1 VQIPQ
6 TGGIAVTGTAEP
18 CADPYSGLT
27 MSEAPILR
35 RASYGS
41 ASPEVGSR
49 GASTRNRIT
58 EVSLELF
65 GKLGFF
71 DTSVDAIARA
81 AGVSRATL
89 YQYFRGKDEIFL
101 ELLNECGSALFRVA
115 RRIGPLGPDD
125 VGFDNLHWW
134 LGEWSWVFEKYST
147 MFIQWTAIASS
158 DTKVRPRIV
167 SFVRSYNHRVAER
180 LAASGLR
187 GIDREAGAMMMTA
200 VVHRMNLLVHSDRSY
215 GRDAK
220 AVIDALSVFLQLTL
234 FPDTPP
240 TVFAK
245 LELHASADPAADVA
259 AVAIPPAPD
268 VDGLSVS
275 DRTANLSKR
284 AVKTVVA
291 LADAGAA
298 QFRAKGYRRTSVD
311 DIVVA
316 ADVARGTFY
325 KYFSD
330 KQDLLAAVGV
340 EIYSAGMAF
349 AERISRVDPID
360 DESALRSWL
369 ATYVTFYDRYSGCID
384 AWVEGTTD
392 DKTVIAIGENG
403 QVLMDLGTARMLIH
417 RSGPYPYD
425 PMASALILR
434 ALVTRIPQASL
445 DLPEPITDE
454 QVVDLLIT
462 CLKRG
467 FFGLPG

>member
-1 VQIPQ
+1 
-6 TGGIAVTGTAEP
+6 
-18 CADPYSGLT
+18 

-35 RASYGS
+35 RASYGPS
-41 ASPEVGSR
+41 SPEVGSR

-65 GKLGFF
+65 GTLGFF
-71 DTSVDAIARA
+71 DTSVDAIAKA

-101 ELLNECGSALFRVA
+101 ELLNECGTALFRVA

-158 DTKVRPRIV
+158 DTKVRPQIV

-180 LAASGLR
+180 LAASGLQ
-187 GIDREAGAMMMTA
+187 GIDPETAAMMMTA
-200 VVHRMNLLVHSDRSY
+200 LVHRMNLLVHSNRTY
-215 GRDAK
+215 GRDSR
-220 AVIDALSVFLQLTL
+220 AVTDALSVFLQLTL
-234 FPDTPP
+234 FPQTPP
-240 TVFAK
+240 SVFTK
-245 LELHASADPAADVA
+245 LELHASADPAADIA
-259 AVAIPPAPD
+259 AIEVPPAPA
-268 VDGLSVS
+268 VDGLSIS

-284 AVKTVVA
+284 AIATVTA

-311 DIVVA
+311 DIVEA

-330 KQDLLAAVGV
+330 KQDLLAAVGT
-340 EIYSAGMAF
+340 EIYGAGRAF
-349 AERISRVDPID
+349 AERITHVDPLD
-360 DESALRSWL
+360 DESTLRGWL
-369 ATYVTFYDRYSGCID
+369 ATYITFYDRYSGCID

-392 DKTVIAIGENG
+392 DAIVVAIGENG
-403 QVLMDLGTARMLIH
+403 QVLMDLGAAQMLTH

-425 PMASALILR
+425 PVLSALVLR
-434 ALVTRIPQASL
+434 ALVTRVPQASL
-445 DLPEPITDE
+445 DLPEPITEDE
-454 QVVDLLIT
+454 VLDLLMT
-462 CLKRG
+462 CIRRG
-467 FFGLPG
+467 FFGIAD